1 MNPVLRTIESLDWM
15 TLTLVSSLLI
25 MTLGKYL
32 FKIKFLNFLIL
43 PFNNKYIVLSNKKG
57 RLLNW
62 FHIFMTFFQ
71 YINLALFIF
80 LIKRMWFGY
89 LTEDTFY
96 FFLITLAFVTVFH
109 VLKILLQLFKSFAFN
124 TQDMV
129 WDLIYNKS
137 TYFNYSSLVMFVSN
151 VLLIYVLKDSKTVIY
166 VAIALILSINA
177 IGLIKLVKNYQKVII
192 NDLFY
197 FILYLCALEIAPLVV
212 IGSYL
217 KG

>member
-15 TLTLVSSLLI
+15 TLTLVSSMLI

-71 YINLALFIF
+71 YINLALFLF
-80 LIKRMWFGY
+80 LIKRMWFGSA
-89 LTEDTFY
+89 TEDTFY
-96 FFLITLAFVTVFH
+96 LFLITLAFVTIFH
-109 VLKILLQLFKSFAFN
+109 VIKILLQLFKGFAFN

-166 VAIALILSINA
+166 AAIILILSIS
-177 IGLIKLVKNYQKVII
+177 IWSGMDSILIFLSCYGLYGIM
-192 NDLFY
+192 
-197 FILYLCALEIAPLVV
+197 
-212 IGSYL
+212 
-217 KG
+217 